1 MNSLSLFPISRFS
14 LSNPLRGDIETLFDS
29 FFNAPLR
36 AVQRT
41 DDSYYSTPRANV
53 AKGEEG
59 YAIQL
64 AAPGYS
70 REDFEINIE
79 GNALTISCTGESHSD
94 VPVDMSYTT
103 QEYSYTSFSRSW
115 GMPPEANA
123 NGITARYD
131 AGILT
136 VNIPVANTS
145 SATHTVEV
153 Q

>member
-1 MNSLSLFPISRFS
+1 MNSLFPISRFS
-14 LSNPLRGDIETLFDS
+14 LSNPLRGDIESLFDS

-41 DDSYYSTPRANV
+41 DDSYYSIPRANV
-53 AKGEEG
+53 AKGDEG
-59 YAIQL
+59 YMIQL

-70 REDFEINIE
+70 REDFGINIE
-79 GNALTISCTGESHSD
+79 DNSLTITCVGESDDS
-94 VPVDMSYTT
+94 PEMNMSYTT
-103 QEYSYTSFSRSW
+103 QEYSYNSFSRSW
-115 GMPPEANA
+115 GMPPEANTD
-123 NGITARYD
+123 GITARYD

-136 VNIPVANTS
+136 VNIPVTNAS

>member
-1 MNSLSLFPISRFS
+1 MNTLFPISRFS
-14 LSNPLRGDIETLFDS
+14 MSNPLKGDIETLFDS

-41 DDSYYSTPRANV
+41 EDSFYSIPRANV
-53 AKGEEG
+53 SKNNEG
-59 YAIQL
+59 FFIQL

-70 REDFEINIE
+70 REDFNISVE
-79 GNALTISCTGESHSD
+79 GNAISITCTGESHTCAPENST
-94 VPVDMSYTT
+94 YTS

-115 GMPPEANA
+115 ALPTEASASN
-123 NGITARYD
+123 ISARYD

-136 VNIPVANTS
+136 VNIPVASTTS
-145 SATHTVEV
+145 TTLTVDV